1 MHDLNGRADTVAEVV
16 GRYRRHLGQAAA
28 DIAEKTR
35 QPVES
40 TGEGAWITDS
50 AGRRYLDC
58 GGYGV
63 FLLGHSHPD
72 VVGALQRQ
80 LGTRALSTRSM
91 LSAELALA
99 AERLAGIAPPG
110 LDYVYFGT
118 SGAEAVETALKLG
131 RATGHRR
138 VICAKGGF
146 HGKTLGALSI
156 TDRLIYQR
164 PFKPLLPDVS
174 TVPFGDAAA
183 LAGELAA
190 DSRRAC
196 VVLEPVQGE
205 GGIRIPPPG
214 YLREVRDACDRHGAM
229 LVLDEVQTGIGRL
242 GAWWGCSIEDVV
254 PDVLLAGK
262 GLGGGCMPVSA
273 VIATDRAFAP
283 INRNARV
290 HSSTF
295 GGSPLAAVAVTTTLD
310 VIERDD
316 LVARSERLGDRLL
329 AEFTEIA
336 AVAPQLIREV
346 RGRGLLLGIEC
357 ARVELAGALLG
368 GLSDAGVIATATLG
382 SDIVVRISPPAIL
395 SDAEFAFLCAGFRSA
410 VRELVAGTDV
420 RSGPHSE
427 N

>member
-1 MHDLNGRADTVAEVV
+1 MPDPNTVAEVV
-16 GRYRRHLGQAAA
+16 ARYRRHVGQAAA

-40 TGEGAWITDS
+40 SALGAWVTDS

-80 LGTRALSTRSM
+80 LATRALATRSM

-99 AERLAGIAPPG
+99 AERLASVAPPG
-110 LDYVYFGT
+110 LDHVYFGST
-118 SGAEAVETALKLG
+118 GAEAVETALKLG

-138 VICAKGGF
+138 VVSARGGF

-164 PFKPLLPDVS
+164 PFQPLLPDVS
-174 TVPFGDAAA
+174 TVPFGDADA
-183 LAGELAA
+183 LAA
-190 DSRRAC
+190 DLAADPRRAC

-205 GGIRIPPPG
+205 GGVRIPPPG
-214 YLREVRDACDRHGAM
+214 YLRAVRDACDRHDAL

-262 GLGGGCMPVSA
+262 SLGGGCMPVSA
-273 VIATDRAFAP
+273 VVANERAFAP
-283 INRNARV
+283 LNRNARI

-310 VIERDD
+310 VIERDG
-316 LVARSERLGDRLL
+316 LVTRSELLGARLL
-329 AEFTEIA
+329 AEFTKIA
-336 AVAPQLIREV
+336 ATAPHSIREV
-346 RGRGLLLGIEC
+346 RGRGLLLGIDC
-357 ARVELAGALLG
+357 VRVGTASAVLG
-368 GLSDAGVIATATLG
+368 GLLDAGVIATATLG
-382 SDIVVRISPPAIL
+382 SDVVVRISPPAIL
-395 SDAEFAFLCAGFRSA
+395 SGSEFEFLCEGFRSA
-410 VRELVAGTDV
+410 VRGLA
-420 RSGPHSE
+420 RSGPPSE